1 MTAEYVHSRA
11 VSRSFVHML
20 ATERREW
27 LLARL
32 SRDGRLVATEIAAE
46 LGTSEDTIR
55 RDLRDLAAAGRLQ
68 RVHGGALPSSPAVA
82 NFLTRQSIATD
93 AKAAVARAAAALVE
107 SGQTVIVDGGT
118 TALQLVQS
126 LDPTLYATVV
136 THSPTIA
143 VALVDHAGIDVLILG
158 GQLFKHS
165 VVACGALA
173 AEAAA
178 GVHADTAFIGVTGVH
193 PDAGLTTGDADE
205 AAMKRTLARRA
216 AETYIL
222 ASSEKIGTVS
232 PHRVLDWADITA
244 VLTDHAADARTVAA
258 LRAIGVDVHVAP
270 ASRRGRNSE
279 RKQSA
284 QLPTT
289 RQP

>member
-1 MTAEYVHSRA
+1 M
-11 VSRSFVHML
+11 
-20 ATERREW
+20 
-27 LLARL
+27 
-32 SRDGRLVATEIAAE
+32 
-46 LGTSEDTIR
+46 
-55 RDLRDLAAAGRLQ
+55 
-68 RVHGGALPSSPAVA
+68 
-82 NFLTRQSIATD
+82 
-93 AKAAVARAAAALVE
+93 VE
-107 SGQTVIVDGGT
+107 HGQTVIVDGGT

-126 LDPTLYATVV
+126 LDPTLHATVV

-143 VALVDHAGIDVLILG
+143 VALVDHPGIDVVIIG

-216 AETYIL
+216 ADTYIL

-232 PHRVLDWADITA
+232 PHRVLDWPDITA
-244 VLTDHAADARTVAA
+244 VLTDRAADTRTVAA
-258 LRAIGVDVHVAP
+258 LRAMAVDIHVAP
-270 ASRRGRNSE
+270 AGRRGRNSE
-279 RKQSA
+279 KGQLA
-284 QLPTT
+284 QPPTT
-289 RQP
+289 RRT

>member
-1 MTAEYVHSRA
+1 
-11 VSRSFVHML
+11 
-20 ATERREW
+20 
-27 LLARL
+27 
-32 SRDGRLVATEIAAE
+32 
-46 LGTSEDTIR
+46 
-55 RDLRDLAAAGRLQ
+55 
-68 RVHGGALPSSPAVA
+68 
-82 NFLTRQSIATD
+82 
-93 AKAAVARAAAALVE
+93 
-107 SGQTVIVDGGT
+107 
-118 TALQLVQS
+118 
-126 LDPTLYATVV
+126 
-136 THSPTIA
+136 
-143 VALVDHAGIDVLILG
+143 VLIIG

-178 GVHADTAFIGVTGVH
+178 GVHADTAFIGVTDVH

-222 ASSEKIGTVS
+222 ASSEKIGAVS

-270 ASRRGRNSE
+270 ASRRGRHADKE
-279 RKQSA
+279 HSA

-289 RQP
+289 RQT

>member
-1 MTAEYVHSRA
+1 
-11 VSRSFVHML
+11 ML
-20 ATERREW
+20 TTERREW

-32 SRDGRLVATEIAAE
+32 SRDGRLVATDIAAE

-55 RDLRDLAAAGRLQ
+55 RDLRELAAAGRLQ

-107 SGQTVIVDGGT
+107 PGQTVIVDGGT

-126 LDPTLYATVV
+126 LDPTLRATVV

-258 LRAIGVDVHVAP
+258 LRAIGIDVHVAP
-270 ASRRGRNSE
+270 ASRRGPKLRAGAVGSTPDHASNLTWRPST
-279 RKQSA
+279 RSSTA
-284 QLPTT
+284 ASLP
-289 RQP
+289 P